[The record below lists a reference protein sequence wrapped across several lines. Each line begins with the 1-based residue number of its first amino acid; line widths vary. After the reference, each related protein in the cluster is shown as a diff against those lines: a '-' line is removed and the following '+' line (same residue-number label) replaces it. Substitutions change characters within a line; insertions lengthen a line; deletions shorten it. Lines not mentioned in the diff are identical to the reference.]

1 LLLVLLV
8 DMASITDDK
17 EEFRTRY
24 LGYNIVISREG
35 ASWSSNVHPG
45 TPDLTILASMTSVS
59 FSSSS
64 GALAQAEKRIDRLL
78 AI

>member
-1 LLLVLLV
+1 MVVLI
-8 DMASITDDK
+8 DMALISDDK

-24 LGYNIVISREG
+24 RGYTIVISREG
-35 ASWSSNVHPG
+35 ASWSSSAHPG
-45 TPDLTILASMTSVS
+45 TPDLPILSSMTSVS

-64 GALAQAEKRIDRLL
+64 GALAEAEKRIDRLL